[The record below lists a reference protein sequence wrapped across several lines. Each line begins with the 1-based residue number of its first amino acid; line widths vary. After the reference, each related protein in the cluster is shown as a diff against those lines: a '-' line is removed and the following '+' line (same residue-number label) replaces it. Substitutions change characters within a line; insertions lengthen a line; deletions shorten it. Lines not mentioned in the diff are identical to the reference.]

1 MIQINFKQISPF
13 KIVYGV
19 ILGVELIYSI
29 VLFKNFDTIHDI
41 GVSPYLVYTFAFLL
55 FVFLDLLIYILQISY
70 KEVQELNEYFK
81 SINEIEE
88 DKEPKKNEYVIK
100 NELFNKPL
108 TTFNELKDQDS
119 EEDLKE
125 DTNLKQRNIHEV
137 NDDEYYSAVKGLMDL
152 IDEVC
157 NKDDKIVKENE
168 KFD

>member
-29 VLFKNFDTIHDI
+29 ILFKNFDAIHDL
-41 GVSPYLVYTFAFLL
+41 GVSPYLVYAFAFLL

-81 SINEIEE
+81 NINEIEE
-88 DKEPKKNEYVIK
+88 DEEPKK

-119 EEDLKE
+119 EENLKE

-157 NKDDKIVKENE
+157 NKDEKLVKENE
-168 KFD
+168 KFN